1 MIRSA
6 RFWVGLSALTI
17 LLSLPGGAS
26 AGWLLGRH
34 VNSGS
39 YSPLHYW
46 LPSLYTFRAYH
57 REGNFYD
64 QAQYDLEETDLIP
77 VESRS
82 ISNPELLPPPK
93 KEVELGPPPKKE
105 AGKN

>member
-1 MIRSA
+1 M
-6 RFWVGLSALTI
+6 G
-17 LLSLPGGAS
+17 
-26 AGWLLGRH
+26 
-34 VNSGS
+34 
-39 YSPLHYW
+39 
-46 LPSLYTFRAYH
+46 
-57 REGNFYD
+57 
-64 QAQYDLEETDLIP
+64 ETDLIP